1 MFLSCKCTA
10 FYALTFTVDVTIEM
24 CVAQPSTQNFFMN
37 TIHCTKKLLDRVKLP
52 VSATPAAPT
61 TYLGNW
67 YATALFWKPQ
77 VALLVNERTL
87 LPVLMPLAPAA
98 ELAQRFPEYLASVL
112 SAHGAPHSL
121 VEHELNAMLD
131 FQYAKTANRS
141 LVGMLNQFTY
151 LAKGYRDYNQ
161 ITDLRCL
168 SMKLSETPCSP
179 LYKSA
184 TSPDRELQRLVAG
197 WHSDDC

>member
-1 MFLSCKCTA
+1 MYS
-10 FYALTFTVDVTIEM
+10 
-24 CVAQPSTQNFFMN
+24 
-37 TIHCTKKLLDRVKLP
+37 IHCTKKLLDRAKVP
-52 VSATPAAPT
+52 VSAAPTTAPT

-98 ELAQRFPEYLASVL
+98 ELAQRFPEHLSSVL
-112 SAHGAPHSL
+112 FAHGTPHAL
-121 VEHELNAMLD
+121 IEHELNAMLD
-131 FQYAKTANRS
+131 FRYGKTANRS

-151 LAKGYRDYNQ
+151 LAEGYREYNQ
-161 ITDLRCL
+161 ITDLRML

-179 LYKSA
+179 LYKKA
-184 TSPDRELQRLVAG
+184 VSPDRELRRLIEAE
-197 WHSDDC
+197 WTINAAID